1 MTKKM
6 IRVENLSKS
15 FGELQ
20 VLKNIDFSI
29 QEGEVVSVI
38 GASGSGKSTLLR
50 CINALETYDS
60 GDIYFEDKNI
70 FDKDLNINKYR
81 AQVGMIFQSFNLFA
95 NKTVLENCTI
105 GQIKVLKRSKEEA
118 EQTAI
123 KFLDKVGMLEFKDR
137 KTTKLSGGQKQRVA
151 IARALSMNPKF
162 LLLDEPTSA
171 LDPETVGEVLNVIQD
186 LAKEGYTMF
195 VVTHEMAF
203 ARDISDRVL
212 FMNEGIILEEG
223 SPEVLFTKPQHERTK
238 QFLNRY
244 LNA

>member
-1 MTKKM
+1 M

-15 FGELQ
+15 FGDLQ

-50 CINALETYDS
+50 CINALETYDA

-81 AQVGMIFQSFNLFA
+81 AQVGMIFQSFNLFS

-118 EQTAI
+118 EKTAL
-123 KFLDKVGMLEFKDR
+123 KFLDKVGMLDFKDR
-137 KTTKLSGGQKQRVA
+137 TTTKLSGGQKQRVA

-223 SPEVLFTKPQHERTK
+223 SPDVLFTNPKHERTK

-244 LNA
+244 LNT